1 MNCDCIIP
9 DFIAH
14 LPLREIAHKPLFFKV
29 CHAITCQGEVAER
42 APIQYHRAMALGQQI
57 QAWRISR
64 GYSVD
69 HLAAESHLLPHVLE
83 EIEAEE
89 VDPSASILEALA
101 AALKIPPAW
110 LFSHPTSFRTLFDDP
125 EENESSAPAGPDP
138 VTERI
143 LAGSRM
149 DRSLYVLLT
158 AIMQSGEPKLLRA
171 AEVNLRSLVKQAKQA
186 TIPWQNRPSGH
197 FEPPSD

>member
-1 MNCDCIIP
+1 VFQEGTPATGRTD
-9 DFIAH
+9 
-14 LPLREIAHKPLFFKV
+14 
-29 CHAITCQGEVAER
+29 EVAEVLHF
-42 APIQYHRAMALGQQI
+42 QYHRAMALGQQI

-64 GYSVD
+64 GRSVD
-69 HLAAESHLLPHVLE
+69 DLSTELHLLPHVVE
-83 EIEAEE
+83 EIESGET
-89 VDPSASILEALA
+89 DPPASVLEALA

-125 EENESSAPAGPDP
+125 EEDANSIPGGPDP
-138 VTERI
+138 VIERI
-143 LAGSRM
+143 LVGSQM

-158 AIMQSGEPKLLRA
+158 ALMQSGEPKLLRA

>member
-1 MNCDCIIP
+1 
-9 DFIAH
+9 
-14 LPLREIAHKPLFFKV
+14 
-29 CHAITCQGEVAER
+29 
-42 APIQYHRAMALGQQI
+42 MALGQQI

-64 GYSVD
+64 GHAVED
-69 HLAAESHLLPHVLE
+69 LAAKAHLPPHVLQ

-89 VDPSASILEALA
+89 VDPSVSLLEAIA

-110 LFSHPTSFRTLFDDP
+110 LFSHPTSFRTLFDNP
-125 EENESSAPAGPDP
+125 GEEESPIPAGPDP

-171 AEVNLRSLVKQAKQA
+171 AEVNLRSLVKQTKQA

>member
-1 MNCDCIIP
+1 
-9 DFIAH
+9 
-14 LPLREIAHKPLFFKV
+14 
-29 CHAITCQGEVAER
+29 
-42 APIQYHRAMALGQQI
+42 MALGQQI

-64 GYSVD
+64 DHSVEA
-69 HLAAESHLLPHVLE
+69 LAAESHLQPHVLE
-83 EIEAEE
+83 KIEAEE

-101 AALKIPPAW
+101 AAMKIPPAW

-125 EENESSAPAGPDP
+125 EEEGNSPPAGPDP

-171 AEVNLRSLVKQAKQA
+171 AEVNLRSLVKQAKQS

>member
-1 MNCDCIIP
+1 
-9 DFIAH
+9 
-14 LPLREIAHKPLFFKV
+14 
-29 CHAITCQGEVAER
+29 
-42 APIQYHRAMALGQQI
+42 MALGQQI

-64 GYSVD
+64 GRSVD
-69 HLAAESHLLPHVLE
+69 DLATELQILPRLLE
-83 EIEAEE
+83 DIEAEE
-89 VDPSASILEALA
+89 MDPSVSLLEVLA

-110 LFSHPTSFRTLFDDP
+110 LFSHPAAFSSLFDNP
-125 EENESSAPAGPDP
+125 EEDAGSIPASPDP

-143 LAGSRM
+143 LAGSQT

-158 AIMQSGEPKLLRA
+158 TLMQSGEPKLLRA

>member
-1 MNCDCIIP
+1 M
-9 DFIAH
+9 
-14 LPLREIAHKPLFFKV
+14 
-29 CHAITCQGEVAER
+29 AIG
-42 APIQYHRAMALGQQI
+42 LQI
-57 QAWRISR
+57 QAWRLSQ
-64 GYSVD
+64 GHSVD
-69 HLAAESHLLPHVLE
+69 DLAAKSGLLSNQLD

-89 VDPSASILEALA
+89 VDPPTSILEALA

-110 LFSHPTSFRTLFDDP
+110 LFSHPLSFRTLFDDP
-125 EENESSAPAGPDP
+125 EDVDKSIPSGPDP

-171 AEVNLRSLVKQAKQA
+171 AEVNLRSLAKQAKQA
-186 TIPWQNRPSGH
+186 TVPWQSRPSGH
-197 FEPPSD
+197 FEPPND

>member
-1 MNCDCIIP
+1 M
-9 DFIAH
+9 AY
-14 LPLREIAHKPLFFKV
+14 RGA
-29 CHAITCQGEVAER
+29 VAKTV
-42 APIQYHRAMALGQQI
+42 PIQYYRTMALGQQI

-64 GYSVD
+64 CQSVD
-69 HLAAESHLLPHVLE
+69 DLATESGLLPHVLDQIESE
-83 EIEAEE
+83 EL
-89 VDPSASILEALA
+89 DPSVSLLEALA

-125 EENESSAPAGPDP
+125 EDETSSTQTSPDP

-158 AIMQSGEPKLLRA
+158 AIIQSGEPKLLRA

-197 FEPPSD
+197 FEPPND

>member
-1 MNCDCIIP
+1 
-9 DFIAH
+9 
-14 LPLREIAHKPLFFKV
+14 
-29 CHAITCQGEVAER
+29 
-42 APIQYHRAMALGQQI
+42 MALGQQI

-64 GYSVD
+64 GHSID
-69 HLAAESHLLPHVLE
+69 DLATESHLLPHVLE
-83 EIEAEE
+83 DIEAE
-89 VDPSASILEALA
+89 VIDPSASLLETLA

-125 EENESSAPAGPDP
+125 EEDTSSTPTGPDP

-143 LAGSRM
+143 LFGSRM

-158 AIMQSGEPKLLRA
+158 AIMQCGEPKLLRA

-186 TIPWQNRPSGH
+186 TTPWENRPSGH
-197 FEPPSD
+197 FEPPTD

>member
-1 MNCDCIIP
+1 M
-9 DFIAH
+9 
-14 LPLREIAHKPLFFKV
+14 E
-29 CHAITCQGEVAER
+29 
-42 APIQYHRAMALGQQI
+42 LGQQI

-64 GYSVD
+64 GHSVD
-69 HLAAESHLLPHVLE
+69 DLAAESHLPPQVLQ
-83 EIEAEE
+83 EIEAGDA
-89 VDPSASILEALA
+89 DPCASQLEALA
-101 AALKIPPAW
+101 AVLKIPPAW

-125 EENESSAPAGPDP
+125 EEGESSTPAGPDP
-138 VTERI
+138 ITERI

-149 DRSLYVLLT
+149 DPSLYVLLT

-171 AEVNLRSLVKQAKQA
+171 VEVNLRSLVKQAKQA

>member
-1 MNCDCIIP
+1 
-9 DFIAH
+9 
-14 LPLREIAHKPLFFKV
+14 
-29 CHAITCQGEVAER
+29 
-42 APIQYHRAMALGQQI
+42 MALGQQI

-64 GYSVD
+64 GYSVGD
-69 HLAAESHLLPHVLE
+69 LAARSHLLPHFLEDIESEVL
-83 EIEAEE
+83 
-89 VDPSASILEALA
+89 DPPASLLEALA
-101 AALKIPPAW
+101 TAMKIQPAW
-110 LFSHPTSFRTLFDDP
+110 LFDHPASFHALFDDP
-125 EENESSAPAGPDP
+125 TEGEDYTPTDPDP

-171 AEVNLRSLVKQAKQA
+171 AEVNLRSLIKQAKQA

-197 FEPPSD
+197 FEPPND

>member
-1 MNCDCIIP
+1 M
-9 DFIAH
+9 AH
-14 LPLREIAHKPLFFKV
+14 
-29 CHAITCQGEVAER
+29 QSEVAET
-42 APIQYHRAMALGQQI
+42 ATIQYYRTMAIGQQI
-57 QAWRISR
+57 QAWRISQ
-64 GYSVD
+64 GHSVD
-69 HLAAESHLLPHVLE
+69 DLAAESHLLPHVLQEIESE
-83 EIEAEE
+83 EI
-89 VDPSASILEALA
+89 DPSASLLEALA

-110 LFSHPTSFRTLFDDP
+110 LFSHPNSFRTLFDDP
-125 EENESSAPAGPDP
+125 EDETSATQTGPDP

-158 AIMQSGEPKLLRA
+158 AIIQSGEPKLLRA

-197 FEPPSD
+197 FEPPND

>member
-1 MNCDCIIP
+1 MRIIT
-9 DFIAH
+9 
-14 LPLREIAHKPLFFKV
+14 HKPLYINV
-29 CHAITCQGEVAER
+29 IYAIAYRGAVAKTV
-42 APIQYHRAMALGQQI
+42 PIQYYRAMALGQQI

-64 GYSVD
+64 CQSVD
-69 HLAAESHLLPHVLE
+69 DLAAESHLLPHVLQ
-83 EIEAEE
+83 EIESEE
-89 VDPSASILEALA
+89 LDPSASLLEALA

-110 LFSHPTSFRTLFDDP
+110 LFSHPSSFRTLFDDP
-125 EENESSAPAGPDP
+125 EDETCSTQTSPDP

-158 AIMQSGEPKLLRA
+158 AIIQSGEPKLLRA

-197 FEPPSD
+197 FEPPND

>member
-1 MNCDCIIP
+1 MRKWRW
-9 DFIAH
+9 F
-14 LPLREIAHKPLFFKV
+14 
-29 CHAITCQGEVAER
+29 
-42 APIQYHRAMALGQQI
+42 QYHGTMALGQQI

-64 GYSVD
+64 GYSID
-69 HLAAESHLLPHVLE
+69 DLAAESHLSPHMLE
-83 EIEAEE
+83 DIEAEV
-89 VDPSASILEALA
+89 VDPSASLLEALA

-110 LFSHPTSFRTLFDDP
+110 LFNHPISFRTLFDDP
-125 EENESSAPAGPDP
+125 EDDTSLTPAGPDP

-186 TIPWQNRPSGH
+186 TVPWQNRPSGH

>member
-1 MNCDCIIP
+1 M
-9 DFIAH
+9 AH
-14 LPLREIAHKPLFFKV
+14 
-29 CHAITCQGEVAER
+29 QSEVAET
-42 APIQYHRAMALGQQI
+42 ATIQYDRTMAIGQQI
-57 QAWRISR
+57 QAWRISQ
-64 GYSVD
+64 GHSVD
-69 HLAAESHLLPHVLE
+69 DLAAESHLLPHVLQEIESE
-83 EIEAEE
+83 EI
-89 VDPSASILEALA
+89 DPSASLLEALA

-110 LFSHPTSFRTLFDDP
+110 LFSHPNSFRTLFDDP
-125 EENESSAPAGPDP
+125 EDETSAIQTGPDP

-158 AIMQSGEPKLLRA
+158 AIIQSGEPKLLRA

-197 FEPPSD
+197 FEPPND

>member
-1 MNCDCIIP
+1 
-9 DFIAH
+9 
-14 LPLREIAHKPLFFKV
+14 
-29 CHAITCQGEVAER
+29 
-42 APIQYHRAMALGQQI
+42 MALGQQI

-64 GYSVD
+64 SRSVD
-69 HLAAESHLLPHVLE
+69 DLAAEAHLPSHILE
-83 EIEAEE
+83 DIEAEE
-89 VDPSASILEALA
+89 VDPSASLLEALA

-110 LFSHPTSFRTLFDDP
+110 LFSHPLAFRILFENPGD
-125 EENESSAPAGPDP
+125 EESPPPAGPDP

-143 LAGSRM
+143 LAGSQM

-197 FEPPSD
+197 FEPPTD

>member
-1 MNCDCIIP
+1 MTI
-9 DFIAH
+9 
-14 LPLREIAHKPLFFKV
+14 
-29 CHAITCQGEVAER
+29 
-42 APIQYHRAMALGQQI
+42 GQQI

-64 GYSVD
+64 GHSVD
-69 HLAAESHLLPHVLE
+69 DLATESHLPFHVLE
-83 EIEAEE
+83 EIEADM
-89 VDPSASILEALA
+89 VDPSVSLLEALA

-110 LFSHPTSFRTLFDDP
+110 LFSHPTAFRTLFDNP
-125 EENESSAPAGPDP
+125 EEDESPFPTGPDP

-143 LAGSRM
+143 LAGSRI

-186 TIPWQNRPSGH
+186 TFPWQNRPSGH
-197 FEPPSD
+197 FEPPND

>member
-1 MNCDCIIP
+1 M
-9 DFIAH
+9 
-14 LPLREIAHKPLFFKV
+14 RKPLCSKAY
-29 CHAITCQGEVAER
+29 HALSRQRAVAGK
-42 APIQYHRAMALGQQI
+42 APNSVPCAMALGQQI

-64 GYSVD
+64 GHSID
-69 HLAAESHLLPHVLE
+69 DLAAESHLLPHVLE
-83 EIEAEE
+83 DIEAEV
-89 VDPSASILEALA
+89 VDPSASLLEALA
-101 AALKIPPAW
+101 AAMKIPPAW

-125 EENESSAPAGPDP
+125 EEDTHGSPEGPDP

-143 LAGSRM
+143 LSGSRM

>member
-1 MNCDCIIP
+1 MS
-9 DFIAH
+9 
-14 LPLREIAHKPLFFKV
+14 
-29 CHAITCQGEVAER
+29 
-42 APIQYHRAMALGQQI
+42 LGQQI
-57 QAWRISR
+57 QAWRVSR
-64 GYSVD
+64 GLSVES
-69 HLAAESHLLPHVLE
+69 LAAASHSQTHQLE
-83 EIEAEE
+83 KIEAEE
-89 VDPSASILEALA
+89 IDPSASTLEALA

-110 LFSHPTSFRTLFDDP
+110 LFSHPTSFRTLFEDP
-125 EENESSAPAGPDP
+125 EEPEGPVPTGPDP

>member
-1 MNCDCIIP
+1 
-9 DFIAH
+9 
-14 LPLREIAHKPLFFKV
+14 
-29 CHAITCQGEVAER
+29 
-42 APIQYHRAMALGQQI
+42 MALGQQI

-64 GYSVD
+64 GHSTDY
-69 HLAAESHLLPHVLE
+69 LAAQSSLSLQILE
-83 EIEAEE
+83 AIEAEE
-89 VDPSASILEALA
+89 ADPSASILESLA
-101 AALKIPPAW
+101 ATLKIPPAW
-110 LFSHPTSFRTLFDDP
+110 LFHHPTSFRTLFEDP
-125 EENESSAPAGPDP
+125 EETDRSIPPGPDP

-158 AIMQSGEPKLLRA
+158 AIIQSGEPKLLRA

-197 FEPPSD
+197 FEPPND

>member
-1 MNCDCIIP
+1 MMEYRA
-9 DFIAH
+9 IA
-14 LPLREIAHKPLFFKV
+14 PKSA
-29 CHAITCQGEVAER
+29 VAER
-42 APIQYHRAMALGQQI
+42 EAIQYHRTMALGQQI
-57 QAWRISR
+57 QAWRVSR
-64 GYSVD
+64 GLSVEA
-69 HLAAESHLLPHVLE
+69 LAAASHSQTLQLE

-89 VDPSASILEALA
+89 IDPSASTLEALA

-110 LFSHPTSFRTLFDDP
+110 LFSHPTSFRTLFEDP
-125 EENESSAPAGPDP
+125 EEHENPIPTGPDP

-171 AEVNLRSLVKQAKQA
+171 AEVNLRSLVKQAKQS